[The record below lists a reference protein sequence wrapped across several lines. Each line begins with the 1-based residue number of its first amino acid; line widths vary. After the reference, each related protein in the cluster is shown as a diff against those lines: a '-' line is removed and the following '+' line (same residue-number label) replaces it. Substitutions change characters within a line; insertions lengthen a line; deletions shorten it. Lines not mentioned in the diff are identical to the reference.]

1 MLIYSITFPQVR
13 RWALNT
19 VKSLGTLD
27 WDDYDE
33 LEEVIKWLIT
43 VITFNLFVD
52 PIQDVGKEIYL
63 YTIT

>member
-1 MLIYSITFPQVR
+1 MS
-13 RWALNT
+13 T

-33 LEEVIKWLIT
+33 LEDVVKWLIT

-52 PIQDVGKEIYL
+52 PVQDVGKEM
-63 YTIT
+63 YTCTYQCISV